1 MKDLSSYR
9 GRPYQFIGRFIA
21 AYPYAHFGIGMAV
34 IAAVFCSVSTQY
46 GVKFLV
52 DALAVSA
59 SQSMVWMGFA
69 LLAGLIAADNL
80 LWRVASWIA
89 NATFVDVSGAVRRTL
104 FSYLTGH
111 APSYFQNQPPGALA
125 SRITATS
132 NALYTGETMVTFNV
146 LPPLIA
152 TIISVAYMATVS
164 LTMAAVVALAG
175 AKIGAVIFHYAR
187 RASASPGLC
196 QRGCRRRRPDGRR
209 GFEHGARESSGDSR
223 SSIVASAALSRGK

>member
-21 AYPYAHFGIGMAV
+21 AYPYAHFGIGAAV
-34 IAAVFCSVSTQY
+34 VAAVFCSVSTQY

-52 DALAVSA
+52 DALAGSA
-59 SQSMVWMGFA
+59 SQSMVWIGFA

-89 NATFVDVSGAVRRTL
+89 NTTFVDVSGAVRRTL
-104 FSYLTGH
+104 FRYLTGH

-152 TIISVAYMATVS
+152 
-164 LTMAAVVALAG
+164 LPMAAMAILVGIVWTVDGWQKWRSLFIRPSEVQELFFYGFVLLYLVVL
-175 AKIGAVIFHYAR
+175 
-187 RASASPGLC
+187 
-196 QRGCRRRRPDGRR
+196 RRRLL
-209 GFEHGARESSGDSR
+209 
-223 SSIVASAALSRGK
+223 ALPPPGVLT